1 MQEDYH
7 VANTEHEKKSTEMVG
22 FASIHFIWRGTRR
35 RKRHRILKEEQPFMN
50 IMEISDITAVWKWNT
65 LIADEYVGID
75 YVIYDM
81 SRYFVV
87 IGGGTTSNESDDD
100 YSGALCKL
108 IWKWN
113 LGRRK

>member
-7 VANTEHEKKSTEMVG
+7 VANIEHEEQSTEMVG
-22 FASIHFIWRGTRR
+22 IASIQFIWRGIRG
-35 RKRHRILKEEQPFMN
+35 RKRHRILKEEQPFLN
-50 IMEISDITAVWKWNT
+50 IMEISDITAVWKRNT
-65 LIADEYVGID
+65 LIADEYVRID

-87 IGGGTTSNESDDD
+87 IGGGTTSDESDDD
-100 YSGALCKL
+100 YGWALCKL

-113 LGRRK
+113 LGMRK